1 MSMAS
6 MVAEVVMLT
15 LEEGVDFLKQHPDLV
30 VDIQNAFR
38 SGASK
43 EAIKQGIRSA
53 MVASAEEALEAEIGP
68 RP

>member
-1 MSMAS
+1 MAS

-53 MVASAEEALEAEIGP
+53 MVATAEEALEAEIGP